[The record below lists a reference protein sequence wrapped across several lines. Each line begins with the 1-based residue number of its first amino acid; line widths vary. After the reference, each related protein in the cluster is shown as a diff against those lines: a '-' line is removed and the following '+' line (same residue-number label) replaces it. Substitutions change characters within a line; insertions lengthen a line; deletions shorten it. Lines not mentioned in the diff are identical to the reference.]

1 MIDLEKTCL
10 DIDYII
16 MTYKVI
22 KNLLDYDKFYSLDDV
37 KKVKKLIKILND
49 ILERY

>member
-1 MIDLEKTCL
+1 MTDLEKICL

-16 MTYKVI
+16 MRDKVI
-22 KNLLDYDKFYSLDDV
+22 KNLLDYDKFYSFDDV

>member
-1 MIDLEKTCL
+1 MTDLEKKCL

-16 MTYKVI
+16 MRDKVI
-22 KNLLDYDKFYSLDDV
+22 KNLLDYDKFYTLDDS
-37 KKVKKLIKILND
+37 KKVRKLIKILND